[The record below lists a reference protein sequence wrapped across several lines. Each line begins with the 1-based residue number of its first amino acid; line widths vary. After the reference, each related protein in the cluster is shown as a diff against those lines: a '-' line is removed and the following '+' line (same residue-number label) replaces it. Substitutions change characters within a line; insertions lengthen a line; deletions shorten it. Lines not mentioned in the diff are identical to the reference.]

1 MSQFNKV
8 VEQQYKEKLLAQ
20 QGAYF
25 EVRSG
30 VILQIVFILYV
41 TGVIIHQI
49 VFILYV
55 TGVIIHRIVFIL
67 YVTGVIILTL
77 TPGPKATVRGVVTA
91 PATDKDAGF
100 TGLLDTGIPCKL
112 TVLLP
117 LFSQS
122 TAPTTIKGIF

>member
-30 VILQIVFILYV
+30 VTHRIVFILYV
-41 TGVIIHQI
+41 TGVMIHQ
-49 VFILYV
+49 
-55 TGVIIHRIVFIL
+55 IVFIL

-122 TAPTTIKGIF
+122 TAPTTIKGTF